1 MITSHLDATDG
12 RSSVWE
18 EFASCFLKI
27 LTSSVADYEDRVS
40 ANGQGG
46 SAAIISSNKI
56 PRVFTE
62 GQARESWKVRCR
74 WWLTRHFGKNVYLQ
88 DMQYSKLSNEL
99 YEIDPLPSNIIQNLD
114 PSGLQCTSHFLYYPC
129 FLCHISKHSI
139 VSTGDRKLLATKAA
153 SASHIYG
160 PNFEYVKAAFSSLTN
175 EANNFQLSFLQAH
188 MEKSMRLHEN
198 LIALSPSIKLNVYVY
213 VS

>member
-1 MITSHLDATDG
+1 MWCNDSQDVFNLRRSVFSLLLGNYDTVPLLEMITLHLDATDG
-12 RSSVWE
+12 RSGVWE

-74 WWLTRHFGKNVYLQ
+74 WWITRHFSKNAYLQ
-88 DMQYSKLSNEL
+88 DMQYSKLSN
-99 YEIDPLPSNIIQNLD
+99 
-114 PSGLQCTSHFLYYPC
+114 
-129 FLCHISKHSI
+129 
-139 VSTGDRKLLATKAA
+139 
-153 SASHIYG
+153 
-160 PNFEYVKAAFSSLTN
+160 
-175 EANNFQLSFLQAH
+175 
-188 MEKSMRLHEN
+188 
-198 LIALSPSIKLNVYVY
+198 
-213 VS
+213 

>member
-99 YEIDPLPSNIIQNLD
+99 Y
-114 PSGLQCTSHFLYYPC
+114 
-129 FLCHISKHSI
+129 
-139 VSTGDRKLLATKAA
+139 GDRKLLATKAA

-160 PNFEYVKAAFSSLTN
+160 PNFEYVMAYLSMGEAHRRITDYLSRFSDAVSSQDAA
-175 EANNFQLSFLQAH
+175 
-188 MEKSMRLHEN
+188 
-198 LIALSPSIKLNVYVY
+198 ALSPLLAVSSNSASLQSLADALNVFQVLHHTLH
-213 VS
+213 SCRPPRFLSFGS